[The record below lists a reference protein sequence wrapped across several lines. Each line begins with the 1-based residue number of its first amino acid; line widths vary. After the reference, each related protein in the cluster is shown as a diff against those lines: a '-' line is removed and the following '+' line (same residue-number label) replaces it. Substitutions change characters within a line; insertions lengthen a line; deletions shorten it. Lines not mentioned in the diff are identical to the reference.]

1 MEISTTIGSV
11 LGVYL
16 LVSGVFLITRGK
28 TLPAL
33 LKDFFD
39 HKAIVFLTGAVL
51 IFLGGTLAFQEMQEV
66 WVRILGLAILLK
78 GVVYIL
84 APEVLEKISFLRSRR
99 NLSLF
104 GILAMIAGAYLVMM

>member
-1 MEISTTIGSV
+1 MEISSTIGMV

-28 TLPAL
+28 TLPSL
-33 LKDFFD
+33 LKDFFE
-39 HKAIVFLTGAVL
+39 HKAIVFLAGAIL
-51 IFLGGTLAFQEMQEV
+51 IFLGGTLAFQEMQET

-78 GVVYIL
+78 GVVYML
-84 APEVLEKISFLRSRR
+84 APEVLEKMNFLRSRR

-104 GILAMIAGAYLVMM
+104 GILAIIAGIYLVTM